1 MTLDYQ
7 AGPYWE
13 MMFVFQND
21 FAYIFFTLAVI
32 FGFVLAFAVGAND
45 SANSWGTPI
54 GAGTVSLRM
63 AFLLGFIFETLGAL
77 FLSSGVISTIAGSGS
92 VVRMEE
98 YTGNVTEEW
107 DKFVRDD
114 PNFMSGDRKLM
125 VGFIS
130 SMVASE
136 VWQLIAT
143 YFSWPVSGT
152 HSIISALIGFT
163 LVEFQLA
170 GVNAGNPNLF
180 CGSGIF
186 KVLYGL
192 LVSPFLALVIGFC
205 FYGFVY
211 KGAIA
216 GKKADSVTSKFF
228 FSFCVF
234 IMFWT
239 IGFQMT
245 TAKSFTAMEGYP
257 VLISTQGCFDPNDK
271 VFGMLVGITTGLLF
285 SIPFHFFLLPRFLR
299 STKSFY
305 LSFGKKSDDV
315 RGLEMVK
322 IQSCNDIKKIQTNTE
337 EEPME
342 DYKVKNVFQPL
353 QVLAAC
359 FAALNHGGND
369 VGNCIGPLV
378 TIFSMYSNP
387 IDWRQTMEQD
397 SAYVW
402 KLWGGIGIGLGLM
415 MFGEKVIRTM
425 GSKITP
431 MTPSLGF
438 VVVSSS
444 NLVVMFCSLTGIP
457 TSTTQCQVMALMGA
471 GVARGWVDSGSFKQG
486 LNTVNLGVFRNIG
499 LSWLC
504 TIPFSLALSSAL
516 YAVLR
521 IIFIGGFYT

>member
-216 GKKADSVTSKFF
+216 GS
-228 FSFCVF
+228 
-234 IMFWT
+234 
-239 IGFQMT
+239 G
-245 TAKSFTAMEGYP
+245 
-257 VLISTQGCFDPNDK
+257 
-271 VFGMLVGITTGLLF
+271 
-285 SIPFHFFLLPRFLR
+285 
-299 STKSFY
+299 
-305 LSFGKKSDDV
+305 
-315 RGLEMVK
+315 
-322 IQSCNDIKKIQTNTE
+322 QS
-337 EEPME
+337 
-342 DYKVKNVFQPL
+342 
-353 QVLAAC
+353 
-359 FAALNHGGND
+359 
-369 VGNCIGPLV
+369 
-378 TIFSMYSNP
+378 
-387 IDWRQTMEQD
+387 
-397 SAYVW
+397 
-402 KLWGGIGIGLGLM
+402 
-415 MFGEKVIRTM
+415 
-425 GSKITP
+425 GSK
-431 MTPSLGF
+431 
-438 VVVSSS
+438 
-444 NLVVMFCSLTGIP
+444 
-457 TSTTQCQVMALMGA
+457 
-471 GVARGWVDSGSFKQG
+471 
-486 LNTVNLGVFRNIG
+486 
-499 LSWLC
+499 
-504 TIPFSLALSSAL
+504 
-516 YAVLR
+516 
-521 IIFIGGFYT
+521 